1 MKPLRFMSVAAPC
14 VALAVGAVAC
24 GGQQP
29 GGGSGGGG
37 GGGQSQQGS
46 GTDFSQLSG
55 TIRIDGSSTVQPFAE
70 AAVELFSAEA
80 PNVNVSVGGAGTG
93 DGFERFCR
101 GETQISDASR
111 PIEAEEVEACE
122 AENIEPVELPVAQ
135 DALSIVT
142 NPETMIPQDCI
153 NFDQLNEL
161 LAPDATVSNLSELGQ
176 GFPDQEVSLF
186 TPGTESGTFDY
197 FTEVVLET
205 DAEQRTEGVQTSAD
219 DNQLVTG
226 VSGTPGGLGYFGFS
240 FADQNRDKLK
250 ILQVAEGDSNQ
261 CVAPSIET
269 VQSNQYPLS
278 RPLLMYPSREA
289 LQKPEVKGFLTFV
302 AENYQRIAE
311 AANIVPMSQQT
322 AQQTT
327 QIVKTGQGGEP
338 KPETQ

>member
-14 VALAVGAVAC
+14 VALALGAVAC

-37 GGGQSQQGS
+37 GQAQQAS

-80 PNVNVSVGGAGTG
+80 PNVNVSVGGSGTG

-111 PIEAEEVEACE
+111 PIETDEVEACE
-122 AENIEPVELPVAQ
+122 AEGVEPVELQVAQ

-142 NPETMIPQDCI
+142 NPQTRIPDNCI
-153 NFDQLNEL
+153 ATEQLEQL
-161 LAPDATVSNLSELGQ
+161 LAPGSNVSNLSALGQ

-197 FTEVVLET
+197 FTEEVLET

-240 FADQNRDKLK
+240 FADQNRDQLN
-250 ILQVAEGDSNQ
+250 ILQVDGGEG
-261 CVAPSIET
+261 CVQPSIET
-269 VQSNQYPLS
+269 VQNNRYPLS
-278 RPLLMYPSREA
+278 RPLLMYPSQESLR
-289 LQKPEVKGFLTFV
+289 QPEVKGFLTFI
-302 AENYQRIAE
+302 AENHQRIAE
-311 AANIVPMSQQT
+311 SANIVPMSDQS

-327 QIVKTGQGGEP
+327 QIITTGRGGEP
-338 KPETQ
+338 RPATE